1 MSILIQA
8 NRENEK
14 NRGEESAESGTSYN
28 YSFRTSIHFLI
39 KRPVHNGVQ
48 NYFNGAS

>member
-8 NRENEK
+8 NRGNEK
-14 NRGEESAESGTSYN
+14 NRGKDSGESGISYD

-39 KRPVHNGVQ
+39 KRPVYNGVQ
-48 NYFNGAS
+48 NYFNG